1 MAEKLI
7 DILTVERFRRVDV
20 RSDWRINAGSGYELC
35 VLISDIY
42 ANGWGWW
49 LESSCP
55 EDRLGAGQ
63 AMAAVDLMRR
73 IEQALA
79 GSGGAGTEG
88 E

>member
-55 EDRLGAGQ
+55 EDRLGAQQ

-73 IEQALA
+73 IEAALSA
-79 GSGGAGTEG
+79 GDGQ
-88 E
+88 